1 MNITAVDNPA
11 IGPKAGANALDE
23 RQAKLQRLKKACQQ
37 FESLFIYYMLKTMKS
52 SSEEKSSL
60 FGDDFGSDVFGQM
73 FDEGLADKMALSSPL
88 KIGDM
93 LYKNFEKRVEAEK
106 LPANNPGSPPPRIK
120 AGRPAPKPAAKPEN
134 RPATDSLSH
143 LDGVIKEAAAEHKV
157 DPQLVKAIILQES
170 GGDPKAVSAKGA
182 KGLMQ
187 LMDGTAR
194 MLGVSDPF
202 DSRQNIFGGVRYL
215 ATLLNKF
222 NGNVRNALA
231 AYNAGPGAVEKYR
244 GIPPYDETRKYV
256 DNIIDTFQRLFKSN

>member
-1 MNITAVDNPA
+1 MNVTAVDNMA
-11 IGPKAGANALDE
+11 IGPKSAEHAPDD
-23 RQAKLQRLKKACQQ
+23 RQAKMLRLKKACQQ

-52 SSEEKSSL
+52 SSVEKSSL
-60 FGDDFGSDVFGQM
+60 FGDDFGSDVFGQL
-73 FDEGLADKMALSSPL
+73 FDEGLAEKMALSSPL

-93 LYKNFEKRVEAEK
+93 LYKNFEKRVEAENTRSPK
-106 LPANNPGSPPPRIK
+106 SIPEDNRPQITPKPTAPPPKQQIK
-120 AGRPAPKPAAKPEN
+120 QPA
-134 RPATDSLSH
+134 DSLGQ
-143 LDGVIKEAAAEHKV
+143 LDGIIKEAASEHKV
-157 DPQLVKAIILQES
+157 DPHLVKAVILQES

-202 DSRQNIFGGVRYL
+202 DTRQNIFGGVKYL

-231 AYNAGPGAVEKYR
+231 AYNAGPGAVEKYG
-244 GIPPYDETRKYV
+244 GIPPYEETQKYV
-256 DNIIDTFQRLFKSN
+256 ENIVGIFQRLFKSN